1 MHLLKCFA
9 KISYIQFVP
18 GSICLSL
25 FTFVGFWSLWMLMA
39 GKYRSFHFFL
49 SCLSK
54 ENWCGCFMNCKYMC
68 MYMYLL
74 EEITN
79 FYCCEWLLWLRSC
92 IWHDRESYASSITSC
107 GCQVYRIMKMYVCFF
122 RHKTFNL
129 CMFFVCIIRV
139 TMCFVCLVWAL
150 LWRVR
155 CAALCLQACVPGWAP
170 HVTTVWAVWV
180 AAVVSTPAAT
190 PVWEP
195 LTNQATR
202 DQEAAPVLYQTAH
215 GGALVRAVL
224 YVAICLC
231 YGAVQ
236 PRGAPLD
243 KVWFRAFP
251 GGPVWLGLPG
261 PVSIPA
267 VTFPARPQLV
277 PVFGRDCLRQKRPY
291 WGPLRVT
298 LHGVWLDAYIS
309 L

>member
-1 MHLLKCFA
+1 
-9 KISYIQFVP
+9 
-18 GSICLSL
+18 
-25 FTFVGFWSLWMLMA
+25 
-39 GKYRSFHFFL
+39 
-49 SCLSK
+49 
-54 ENWCGCFMNCKYMC
+54 MNCKYMC

-74 EEITN
+74 EEIYQ
-79 FYCCEWLLWLRSC
+79 FLLLWMAALIEILHLAWSRILCMQQAASHLVAVKFTGSWRC
-92 IWHDRESYASSITSC
+92 MFVFSGTNHLTCACFLYASFVSQCALYVSC
-107 GCQVYRIMKMYVCFF
+107 ER
-122 RHKTFNL
+122 
-129 CMFFVCIIRV
+129 
-139 TMCFVCLVWAL
+139 L
-150 LWRVR
+150 LWRVH

-215 GGALVRAVL
+215 GGALVRAVQ

-277 PVFGRDCLRQKRPY
+277 PVFGRDCLWQKRPY